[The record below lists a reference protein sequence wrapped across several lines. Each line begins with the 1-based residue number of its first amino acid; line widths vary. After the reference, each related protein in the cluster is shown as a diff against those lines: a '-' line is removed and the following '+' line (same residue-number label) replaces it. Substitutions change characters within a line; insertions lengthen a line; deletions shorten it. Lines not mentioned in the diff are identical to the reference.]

1 MIILLPP
8 LEVQQSICEFI
19 DAEAREITTA
29 SQLIEREITLIQD
42 FRTRIV
48 ADVVTGKL
56 DVRALAAT
64 LPETANQDLTFDL
77 AEDEDLDDLPEDA
90 DTEEAA
96 A

>member
-1 MIILLPP
+1 MI
-8 LEVQQSICEFI
+8 
-19 DAEAREITTA
+19 
-29 SQLIEREITLIQD
+29 
-42 FRTRIV
+42 
-48 ADVVTGKL
+48 ADVVTGRL

-64 LPETANQDLTFDL
+64 LSETAPQDMTFDL